1 MNTWALVAF
10 ALWALFLRY
19 LPQILNF
26 LRLQS
31 FSKTLPG
38 PSVGE
43 LIANVKKGEILNW
56 LKELRERHG
65 PVFRIW
71 FGKDLMV
78 MFSDPE
84 DVRQLLGNNAL
95 LYKSRNY
102 ALLEPWLGKGLLTNG
117 GESWHRRR
125 KLLTPG
131 FHFRILSEFK
141 EPMEENCRILVD
153 RLKERAN
160 GEAFDIYPYITLF
173 ALDAICET
181 AMGIKKHAQLQS
193 DSEYVKAVQTI
204 CRVMHKQSFS
214 FWQRLNIFFKYTQ
227 MGQERDG
234 ALHVLHDET
243 NRVIRLRREQ
253 LVKERQQQQDSSDQQ
268 QGNEERNDVGSKR
281 RLAFLDML
289 LLTQLEG
296 GAELSDR
303 DIREEVD
310 TFMFEGHDTTSSAI
324 AFALSLLSKHSEVQQ
339 RAYEEAHDL
348 EGREKE
354 SMPYLE
360 AIIKETLR
368 LYPSVPFFSRK
379 VLEDMQVGK
388 HTVPKG
394 ASVNCLIYMLHRDP
408 SNFPDPERFDP
419 DRFYLNEKQMHPF
432 AFAAFSAGPR
442 NCIGQKFAMLEL
454 KCSLSSLLRSYQFLP
469 DEDHQPIPLAELVM
483 KSGNGIRLRI
493 QPRSRN

>member
-1 MNTWALVAF
+1 MNTLALLAF
-10 ALWALFLRY
+10 AVCAIFLRY
-19 LPQILNF
+19 LPHILRF
-26 LRLQS
+26 MQLQR

-56 LKELRERHG
+56 LKELRLRHG

-78 MFSDPE
+78 FFTKPE
-84 DVRQLLGNNAL
+84 DIKQLLSNNAL

-102 ALLEPWLGKGLLTNG
+102 ELVEPWLGKGLLTNG

-131 FHFRILSEFK
+131 FHFRILGEFK
-141 EPMEENCRILVD
+141 EPMEENCRILVN
-153 RLKERAN
+153 RLKEHAD
-160 GEAFDIYPYITLF
+160 GKPFDIYPYITLF

-181 AMGIKKHAQLQS
+181 AMGIKKHAQMQS
-193 DSEYVKAVQTI
+193 DSEYVRAVQTI
-204 CRVMHKQSFS
+204 CRILHKQSFS
-214 FWQRLNIFFKYTQ
+214 FWQRFNVLFNLSEA
-227 MGQERDG
+227 GRVRNA
-234 ALHVLHDET
+234 ALQVLHEET
-243 NRVIRLRREQ
+243 YRVINMRRKQLQQAQAEQ
-253 LVKERQQQQDSSDQQ
+253 LAEQKDQQQD
-268 QGNEERNDVGSKR
+268 NDVGGKR

-289 LLTQLEG
+289 LLSQMEG
-296 GAELSDR
+296 GSDLSDV

-324 AFALSLLSKHSEVQQ
+324 AFAISLLSKHAEVQQ
-339 RAYEEAHDL
+339 RVYEEAIEL

-360 AIIKETLR
+360 AVIKETLR

-379 VLEDMQVGK
+379 VAEDLNVGK
-388 HTVPKG
+388 LTIPKG
-394 ASVNCLIYMLHRDP
+394 AAVSCLIYMLHRDP
-408 SNFPDPERFDP
+408 DSFPDPERFDP
-419 DRFYLNEKQMHPF
+419 DRFYLNEQQLHPF

-454 KCSLSSLLRSYQFLP
+454 KSSLSMLLRHYQFLP
-469 DEDHQPIPLAELVM
+469 VAGHQPNPLAELVM
-483 KSGNGIRLRI
+483 KSGNGVRVCIK
-493 QPRSRN
+493 PRSTAN

>member
-1 MNTWALVAF
+1 
-10 ALWALFLRY
+10 
-19 LPQILNF
+19 
-26 LRLQS
+26 
-31 FSKTLPG
+31 
-38 PSVGE
+38 
-43 LIANVKKGEILNW
+43 
-56 LKELRERHG
+56 
-65 PVFRIW
+65 
-71 FGKDLMV
+71 MV
-78 MFSDPE
+78 MFSHPE

-102 ALLEPWLGKGLLTNG
+102 RLLEPWLGKGLLTNG

-141 EPMEENCRILVD
+141 EPMEENCRILVS

-160 GEAFDIYPYITLF
+160 GEPFDIYPYITLF

-181 AMGIKKHAQLQS
+181 AMGIRKHAQLQS

-214 FWQRLNIFFKYTQ
+214 FWQRLNIFFKYTE
-227 MGQERDG
+227 MGKERDG
-234 ALHVLHDET
+234 ALRVLHDET

-253 LVKERQQQQDSSDQQ
+253 LLKERELQENKDKDKD
-268 QGNEERNDVGSKR
+268 EENDVGGKR

-296 GAELSDR
+296 GAELSDV

-324 AFALSLLSKHSEVQQ
+324 AFALSLLSKHAEVQQ
-339 RAYEEAHDL
+339 RAYEEARDL

-368 LYPSVPFFSRK
+368 LYPSVPFFSRQ

-394 ASVNCLIYMLHRDP
+394 ASINCLIYMLHRDP
-408 SNFPDPERFDP
+408 VNFPDPERFDP

-442 NCIGQKFAMLEL
+442 NCIGELHTHRSNDPLLSTFRLLHSGQKFAMLEL
-454 KCSLSSLLRSYQFLP
+454 KCSLSSLLRSYQFMP
-469 DEDHQPIPLAELVM
+469 DQDHQPIPLAELVM
-483 KSGNGIRLRI
+483 KSGNGVRLSI
-493 QPRSRN
+493 KPRRLN